1 MNAPIWEGEKGLGS
15 QARSWSLHTLFSSLL
30 PSPRILSY
38 LGMLFE
44 MSFSYA
50 LCSTRKYSGT
60 HCGKGMRVIHKLSW
74 MGMMIVTTHVYWALI
89 MCHIPGYSLTSLISF
104 ILPYSSINSSLSF
117 WALKMREQRHL
128 EIRDRV
134 DGRMVTQIQAILV
147 TPKWENRMI

>member
-1 MNAPIWEGEKGLGS
+1 
-15 QARSWSLHTLFSSLL
+15 
-30 PSPRILSY
+30 
-38 LGMLFE
+38 
-44 MSFSYA
+44 
-50 LCSTRKYSGT
+50 
-60 HCGKGMRVIHKLSW
+60 
-74 MGMMIVTTHVYWALI
+74 